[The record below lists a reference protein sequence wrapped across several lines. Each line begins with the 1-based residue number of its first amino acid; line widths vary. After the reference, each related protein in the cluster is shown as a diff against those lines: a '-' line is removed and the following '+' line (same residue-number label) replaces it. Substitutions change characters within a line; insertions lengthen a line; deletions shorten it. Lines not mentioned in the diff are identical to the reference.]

1 LNRPRPPLPQAQVML
16 LRDYD
21 WPGNVRELQNII
33 ERAVILSQGK
43 PLQFDLPGDDPKK
56 QLGAQTASPSGVP
69 AKQSVVP
76 EVELRQ
82 RERENIT
89 AALRASNW
97 RVYGSGGAAERLG
110 IKPTTLLSR
119 MKKLELEKPS

>member
-43 PLQFDLPGDDPKK
+43 PLQFDLQGDAPKK
-56 QLGAQTASPSGVP
+56 QVGAQTASPSGVP
-69 AKQSVVP
+69 AKQLVMV
-76 EVELRQ
+76 EAELRQ
-82 RERENIT
+82 RDRENIA
-89 AALRASNW
+89 AALHASNW
-97 RVYGSGGAAERLG
+97 RVYGPGGAAERLG
-110 IKPTTLLSR
+110 VRPTTLLSR
-119 MKKLELEKPS
+119 MKKLGLEKPS